1 MLRLSCALFLSGA
14 AALACETVW
23 LRMLTRV
30 FGVTVH
36 AVSALVALYM
46 LGLGLGALL
55 APRLKGRPGAVYA
68 ALEVGAALGALG
80 TALVSPFLLFPTTI
94 LLGATLPV
102 VARSGSPALLYAA
115 NTAGACAGAL
125 LAGFWSLGAYGESAT
140 IFATAALSILA
151 AVLGWPAKGRPAEA
165 AGGKLHWMLL
175 AYALS
180 GFCALGYEVLLTRQL
195 IPLLG
200 NSVYAFTL
208 ILAAYLLGLS
218 AGAALAPKRLDF
230 GRAQLLAAGAA
241 LLALY
246 CYGALGGMASSPD
259 FLYSPIR
266 DAAHFSALAVDA
278 FLLVFPLAFA
288 LGMLWPTALKL
299 YPGVGPLYAANTAGA
314 ILGSLF
320 AGFAGLSL
328 LGAWN
333 CFLLFAALN
342 AALGLWLTRSW
353 RAAAALV
360 FAGLLVRA
368 DPTLP
373 ILEKRLEAFLR
384 ERPRILFHDE
394 TPAASVTGYEWTR
407 GKGLLINGIDTAGTG
422 SVGTLMMV
430 IPQLLHKNPKNALV
444 ICFGAGNTFRTAS
457 QLGLETEAVDLVPA
471 LFTRMP
477 EFYADAREHLGKPG
491 NAVHAQDG
499 RRLLAG
505 PGKKY
510 DLIIVDAAPP
520 LFSAGAVN
528 LYTREFQE
536 LAKARLADD
545 GIMALWL
552 PIPGFEEDYWSI
564 LSAFTSVYP
573 HAATWRYGDMVG
585 FLVLGSK
592 QPLNWDKAA
601 LEKRIKAKRDLPFF
615 RTVTADKI
623 RGAFMLS
630 GEALRAKAAAYPP
643 LTDDKPTVEFPLP
656 RFRARAEVHWNTP
669 FLLK

>member
-1 MLRLSCALFLSGA
+1 MLRLSLALFLSGA

-80 TALVSPFLLFPTTI
+80 TALISPFLLFPTTI
-94 LLGATLPV
+94 LLGASLPV

-115 NTAGACAGAL
+115 NTAGACAGVL
-125 LAGFWSLGAYGESAT
+125 LAGFWSVGTYGESAT
-140 IFATAALSILA
+140 IYATAALSLIA
-151 AVLGWPAKGRPAEA
+151 AVLGWPAKGPPAERQ
-165 AGGKLHWMLL
+165 AGRVHWMLF

-180 GFCALGYEVLLTRQL
+180 GFCALGFEVLLTRQL
-195 IPLLG
+195 VPLLG

-208 ILAAYLLGLS
+208 ILAAYLLGIS
-218 AGAALAPKRLDF
+218 MGAALAPKRLDF
-230 GRAQLLAAGAA
+230 GQAQLITAAAA

-246 CYGALGGMASSPD
+246 LYGTLGRMASSPD

-266 DAAHFSALAVDA
+266 DATHFAALALDA
-278 FLLVFPLAFA
+278 FLLVFPFSFA

-299 YPGVGPLYAANTAGA
+299 YPFVGPLYAANTAGA

-320 AGFAGLSL
+320 AGFLGTSL

-333 CFLLFAALN
+333 CFLLFAFIN
-342 AALGLWLTRSW
+342 AALGVWLTRSW
-353 RAAAALV
+353 RAGAALV
-360 FAGLLVRA
+360 FAGFLLRS

-373 ILEKRLEAFLR
+373 MLEKRLAAFLR
-384 ERPRILFHDE
+384 DKPRILFHDE
-394 TPAASVTGYEWTR
+394 TPAASVTGYEWSR

-430 IPQLLHKNPKNALV
+430 IPHLMHKNPKNALV
-444 ICFGAGNTFRTAS
+444 VCFGAGNTFRTAS

-471 LFTRMP
+471 LFDRMP
-477 EFYADAREHLGKPG
+477 AFYPDAQEHLRKPG
-491 NAVHAQDG
+491 NAVYAQDG
-499 RRLLAG
+499 RRLLAVTD
-505 PGKKY
+505 KKY
-510 DLIIVDAAPP
+510 DLIMVDAAPP

-536 LAKARLADD
+536 LAKARLTDD

-552 PIPGFEEDYWSI
+552 PIPGFEEDYWRI
-564 LSAFTSVYP
+564 LSAFTAVYP

-592 QPLNWDKAA
+592 QPLSWDKAS
-601 LEKRIKAKRDLPFF
+601 LEKRIRANRHLPFF
-615 RTVTADKI
+615 RTVTADKV

-630 GEALRAKAAAYPP
+630 EEELRAKAAAYPP

-656 RFRARAEVHWNTP
+656 RFLARAEVHWNTP